1 MTRLVL
7 DHGLNIFS
15 GSLDI
20 EEAINIAVGKAN
32 FPLFKLLLDSGLL
45 DSPSASPG
53 DRNILGI
60 EIPAP
65 PVPQKDTN
73 TDATTV
79 NLPADHGAYS
89 EPITP
94 PLVTSPLDHLF
105 MSQAVPG
112 PGNTD
117 IFRSVFVRT
126 RCRTSWRVFCLYD
139 SIGNSFKT
147 RIYPYSSMLRVIDR
161 QTITEEEFLLKL
173 GVLPE
178 IDPPDAVA
186 RSSYAEY
193 YAKRSSRDLP

>member
-20 EEAINIAVGKAN
+20 EEAINTAVGKAN

-117 IFRSVFVRT
+117 IFVR
-126 RCRTSWRVFCLYD
+126 
-139 SIGNSFKT
+139 
-147 RIYPYSSMLRVIDR
+147 SMLRVIDR

-178 IDPPDAVA
+178 IDPQTQSLVVVMPNTTLSGA
-186 RSSYAEY
+186 AETFH
-193 YAKRSSRDLP
+193 KVS